1 MNDADD
7 LKTRQMIAAMTDPA
21 ALRQFMKNA
30 NAKKREDLYWL
41 AFKRLCEVQAT
52 HDPSDPIVWR
62 LERSI
67 RASEEVRGVKYA
79 SYTHR
84 MMKNRG
90 AVGTTKKWLTYRNP
104 TPGYVALVEAGHW
117 DLLGEAIPL
126 DFPERFTER
135 ELEVARYRVADAKQG
150 RVSEPFLPALQPN
163 Q

>member
-1 MNDADD
+1 MNDAKE
-7 LKTRQMIAAMTDPA
+7 LKTRQMIDAMTDPA

-30 NAKKREDLYWL
+30 NAKKREDLYSL
-41 AFKRLCEVQAT
+41 TFKRLCEVQAT

-84 MMKNRG
+84 MVKNRG
-90 AVGTTKKWLTYRNP
+90 AVGTIKKWLTYKTP
-104 TPGYVALVEAGHW
+104 TPGYIALVEAGHW

-126 DFPERFTER
+126 DFPERFTEA
-135 ELEVARYRVADAKQG
+135 ESAVARYRIADAKQG
-150 RVSEPFLPALQPN
+150 RVSEPFLPALPP
-163 Q
+163 